1 MPSLGKV
8 FVLENGI
15 VAATSGNADVTGR
28 GSSFEVSGDDLEL
41 VANGITGFGVLVPD
55 VTGADYLVSGSNDFY
70 PSNEGLE
77 ETLLEF
83 DGNGDIMPKS

>member
-8 FVLENGI
+8 FILENGV

-28 GSSFEVSGDDLEL
+28 GSSFAINGTDLEL
-41 VANGITGFGVLVPD
+41 VADGVTGFGVLVPD
-55 VTGADYLVSGSNDFY
+55 VSGADYVASGSNDFY

-77 ETLLEF
+77 ETFLEY
-83 DGNGDIMPKS
+83 DGNGDLMPKP